1 MGGLDIRI
9 GCVDKVS
16 ADAIMCVAVAPTCS
30 KALVTL
36 AMSAEICVAPEDVWP
51 TFCAISLCG
60 FLAGGLSVTE
70 I

>member
-1 MGGLDIRI
+1 MTPADVQI
-9 GCVDKVS
+9 GPS
-16 ADAIMCVAVAPTCS
+16 ATKIEVAPTCS

-36 AMSAEICVAPEDVWP
+36 AMSAETCVAPEDAWP
-51 TFCAISLCG
+51 TFCAISLCA